1 MRRALPV
8 PRWAVSFADLGL
20 VLIGCFVM
28 LHAMETA
35 RPKADATAALPVREH
50 ATTIFQA
57 RELFEPGE
65 ARLLAGAVPT
75 LQAEGGRW
83 AGRPIRIVSR
93 GAAEGSVRLDRF
105 ELAAARSAAMA
116 RALRDGGVSER
127 DIEIRVEAAEANARQ
142 TIALVAR

>member
-65 ARLLAGAVPT
+65 ARLLATAVPT

-83 AGRPIRIVSR
+83 AGHPIRIVSR

-116 RALRDGGVSER
+116 RALRDGGVSEG
-127 DIEIRVEAAEANARQ
+127 DIEIRVEAAEANTRQ
-142 TIALVAR
+142 TIALVPR